1 MAQREPMALLWERSH
16 DVLSSCVTKGANLAP
31 LPSPPHLFEE
41 MPAIEPEGDL
51 ICQQAIGINAID
63 KAGFNRIIDNFLS
76 SNTPDHVKRAID
88 QERAL
93 EQHIFDSIELLIDRF
108 LIARITEWFR
118 SGLDPEVPDVNRW
131 WWAISLFVGVCIE
144 RPKAVID
151 DGFHLIESIALAS
164 PPGYWQT
171 RASKGPH
178 LLDWKGESD
187 DVNDVQA
194 HIDGAIAAAWILDQI
209 GDLETLPFYWWPEII
224 NRSHLYVPLRMKERL
239 DSASN
244 NLSMKNTLLECL
256 PHLIIQDLEYSK
268 ELINS
273 ILHNCESKE
282 ISKLVSMAERIS
294 FHSIETSL
302 LLIDYGFEYGGD
314 PAVIAQGA
322 LSAIAVHDEQAF
334 LSRVECA
341 ATHYEIRSRQRFVQS
356 GLRILMQ
363 IDPEDSRNILANCL
377 IENDDI
383 SRIRLQ
389 RFAIE
394 MCERNPSTR
403 NKLVKQLTD
412 NGIATDWLGN

>member
-1 MAQREPMALLWERSH
+1 LAQREPMALLWEQAH
-16 DVLSSCVTKGANLAP
+16 DVLSSCVKTGVGVAP

-41 MPAIEPEGDL
+41 MPAIEPESDL
-51 ICQQAIGINAID
+51 ISQQAIGVNAID
-63 KAGFNRIIDNFLS
+63 KAGFNRIIDNYLS
-76 SNTPDHVKRAID
+76 TNTPDHVKRAID
-88 QERAL
+88 QDRAL
-93 EQHIFDSIELLIDRF
+93 EQHIFDSIESLIDHF
-108 LIARITEWFR
+108 LVARITEWFR
-118 SGLDPEVPDVNRW
+118 SGLDSEVPDVNRW

-144 RPKAVID
+144 RPKAVIH

-187 DVNDVQA
+187 DDEDIQV
-194 HIDGAIAAAWILDQI
+194 HIDGAIAAAWVLDQI
-209 GDLETLPFYWWPEII
+209 GNMEILPLYWWPEII

-239 DSASN
+239 DSTSN
-244 NLSMKNTLLECL
+244 DLTMKNTLLECL
-256 PHLIIQDLEYSK
+256 PHLIIQDLEYCK
-268 ELINS
+268 KLIDIILQNS
-273 ILHNCESKE
+273 ESKE

-341 ATHYEIRSRQRFVQS
+341 ATHNEIRSRQRFVQS

-377 IENDDI
+377 IENDEI
-383 SRIRLQ
+383 SRIRLR

-394 MCERNPSTR
+394 MCERKPSIR
-403 NKLVKQLTD
+403 NKLIKQLTD
-412 NGIATDWLGN
+412 NDIETDWLV

>member
-16 DVLSSCVTKGANLAP
+16 DVLSSCVKTGVGFAP

-51 ICQQAIGINAID
+51 ICQQAIGVNAID

-93 EQHIFDSIELLIDRF
+93 EQHIFDSIELLIDHF
-108 LIARITEWFR
+108 LVARITEWFR
-118 SGLDPEVPDVNRW
+118 SGLDSEVPDVNRW
-131 WWAISLFVGVCIE
+131 WWAISLFIGVCIE
-144 RPKAVID
+144 RPKAVIN

-171 RASKGPH
+171 QASKGPH
-178 LLDWKGESD
+178 LLDWRGESD
-187 DVNDVQA
+187 DVEDVQA
-194 HIDGAIAAAWILDQI
+194 HIDGGIAAAWILDHI
-209 GDLETLPFYWWPEII
+209 ESGEILPFYWWPEII

-239 DSASN
+239 DSASKN
-244 NLSMKNTLLECL
+244 VTMKNTLLECI

-268 ELINS
+268 ILIET
-273 ILHNCESKE
+273 ILKKCEPKE

-302 LLIDYGFEYGGD
+302 LLIDCGFECGGD
-314 PAVIAQGA
+314 AAVIAQGA
-322 LSAIAVHDEQAF
+322 LSAIAIHDEQAF
-334 LSRVECA
+334 LSRVERA
-341 ATHYEIRSRQRFVQS
+341 ATHDEIRSRRRFVQS

-363 IDPEDSRNILANCL
+363 IDPKDSRNILTNCL
-377 IENDDI
+377 IENDEV
-383 SRIRLQ
+383 SKIRLQ

-394 MCERNPSTR
+394 MCEQNPTIR

-412 NGIATDWLGN
+412 NGIETDWLT